1 MTLTAILSTLVLL
14 ALIDSTS
21 LGTLLIPVWLLMT
34 PGRVRVDRFLIY
46 LFTVSGCYFAIG
58 LIIMFGTDAFL
69 NNYAPLMVSKPFLLG
84 QLAIGILLMIISQ
97 LMDTKKSRA
106 RAAERAASGGGY
118 IFKWRT
124 RFTGEAVSSKISITI
139 LIGLALTAVILEL
152 GTMLPYLA
160 AIGILVTEG
169 PAWPMSGILLLGYC
183 FVMILP
189 ALILLAGRLLAY
201 PFLKQPL
208 QKIDNW
214 LMKNAQRAAAWII
227 GIVGFLLSVNAIYD
241 LGWVQ

>member
-1 MTLTAILSTLVLL
+1 MTLTAMLFTLVLL

-46 LFTVSGCYFAIG
+46 IFTVSGCYFAIG
-58 LIIMFGTDAFL
+58 LIIMFGTDSFL
-69 NNYAPLMVSKPFLLG
+69 KQYAPLMESQPFLLG
-84 QLAIGILLMIISQ
+84 QLVIGILLMIVSQ

-106 RAAERAASGGGY
+106 RAAERAGSGEGT
-118 IFKWRT
+118 ILKWRA
-124 RFTGEAVSSKISITI
+124 RVTGETVSSRSSISI
-139 LIGLALTAVILEL
+139 LIGLALTAVVLEL

-160 AIGILVTEG
+160 AIGVLVSEG

-189 ALILLAGRLLAY
+189 SLILLAGRLLAY
-201 PFLKQPL
+201 PVLKQPL
-208 QKIDNW
+208 AKMDRW
-214 LMKNAQRAAAWII
+214 LVNNAQNATAWIV
-227 GIVGFLLSVNAIYD
+227 GIVGFLLTVNAVYD
-241 LGWVQ
+241 LGWFQ